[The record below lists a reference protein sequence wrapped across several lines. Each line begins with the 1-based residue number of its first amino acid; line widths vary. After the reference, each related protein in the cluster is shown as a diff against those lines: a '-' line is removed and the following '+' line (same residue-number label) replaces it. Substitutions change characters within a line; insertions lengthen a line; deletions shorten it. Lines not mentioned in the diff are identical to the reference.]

1 MEAKINFDAYFE
13 NALNLNEDELQIR
26 EATLPLLPDTII
38 DAHTHASHQRF
49 IDEYDMPSH
58 IKAHMMSTFPQVD
71 IEQSQEIDRKLM
83 PGKEIH
89 KIRFAHVYPNLGQRA
104 VTEYIKSENTEK
116 DSVALFGLSNSP
128 EEIDYTIS
136 ELETGNYSAL
146 KMYYLNSIP
155 PKETVYE
162 YFPHQ
167 VLEVAQRQEVPIILH
182 LPKSLYESS
191 NEAIDVAEKYPDLK
205 IILAH
210 IGVANVPKPELG
222 STLESL
228 SKHPNILVD
237 TAMVDNA
244 TIVTEALEHLGAERI
259 LYGSDEPL
267 NLMRIASFFNPD
279 LQRDRVLTDYPY
291 HWANQAE
298 QKKWRH
304 LITTP
309 LVHSHWRQISAII
322 DSVRTLS
329 HNTDEEDSS
338 LESIFN
344 TNAKNTFP
352 NM

>member
-1 MEAKINFDAYFE
+1 MESRINFDAYFE
-13 NALNLNEDELQIR
+13 NALTLNDEELRIR
-26 EATLPLLPDTII
+26 EETLPFIPDII
-38 DAHTHASHQRF
+38 VDAHTHVSHRRF
-49 IDEYDMPSH
+49 IENYDMPAH
-58 IKAHMMSTFPQVD
+58 IEAHMMSTFPQVD
-71 IEQSQEIDRKLM
+71 IEQSQKIDQTLM

-104 VTEYIKSENTEK
+104 ITEYIKAENVAG
-116 DSVALFGLSNSP
+116 DGVALFGLSNTQQ
-128 EEIDYTIS
+128 EVDYTIS
-136 ELETGNYSAL
+136 ELESGSYSGL

-167 VLEVAQRQEVPIILH
+167 VLEVAQKQEVPIILH

-191 NEAIDVAEKYPDLK
+191 GEAIDVAEKYPDLK

-222 STLESL
+222 PTLRLL
-228 SKHPNILVD
+228 SEYPNILVD
-237 TAMVDNA
+237 TAMADSEV
-244 TIVTEALEHLGAERI
+244 IVTEALRHLGVDRV

-291 HWANQAE
+291 HWADKVE

-304 LITTP
+304 LVDTP
-309 LVHSHWRQISAII
+309 LVHSHWRQINAII
-322 DSVRTLS
+322 HSIRTLS
-329 HNTDEEDSS
+329 DNSNEENSS
-338 LESIFN
+338 LESIFSV
-344 TNAKNTFP
+344 NAKRVFP
-352 NM
+352 NI